1 MVSCYTYNM
10 DFSFGS
16 SICSIVEIITC
27 NCIFQNNIAFFWIR
41 PVNISA
47 RYQNS
52 SSIIVKGG
60 NLLISMLRWS
70 PRWEGFWRTIKA
82 FLMMHKKGSSN
93 IWLKATPRKESGWGT
108 KKSPQPF
115 FMLLLLLTNGQL
127 QFTQFTKGL
136 PPNRRFWRI
145 KKSQKLKKFW
155 KRLALFWGDIVISS
169 TMYLFLSTYT

>member
-10 DFSFGS
+10 EFSFGS

-82 FLMMHKKGSSN
+82 FLMMHKKRLFKHLAEGHTEKRIGMRN
-93 IWLKATPRKESGWGT
+93 
-108 KKSPQPF
+108 KK
-115 FMLLLLLTNGQL
+115 
-127 QFTQFTKGL
+127 
-136 PPNRRFWRI
+136 
-145 KKSQKLKKFW
+145 
-155 KRLALFWGDIVISS
+155 ISS
-169 TMYLFLSTYT
+169 TFFYVIIVVDEWTVTVYTVHKRTTS